1 MSADTTPL
9 LQALKAMLRPVARLL
24 IARGVGLPVIVA
36 ALKEVLV
43 EVAAREFRLDG
54 REPSDSRI
62 SLLTG
67 VHRKDVRAIRD
78 HGAPLSP
85 PGRGGLA
92 ATVLGRWLAGR
103 ETTDGEGRP
112 RILPRSA
119 PAGTA
124 SFESLVASVSTDLRP
139 RTVLDELL
147 RLGLV
152 ALEEETDSVRL
163 LADGYLP
170 AGGGAEALD
179 FFGRNLHDHLAAGV
193 ANLLAGPG
201 DRRHLERAVYYGGL
215 TPADVDALEA
225 EARTLALAALRHLN
239 SLAHERQAA
248 ARDMQGP
255 KERFRFGTFFWR
267 EDASE
272 PPPREDQP

>member
-1 MSADTTPL
+1 
-9 LQALKAMLRPVARLL
+9 
-24 IARGVGLPVIVA
+24 
-36 ALKEVLV
+36 V
-43 EVAAREFRLDG
+43 EVAARDFRLDG

-85 PGRGGLA
+85 PSRGGLA

-103 ETTDGEGRP
+103 ETTDAEGRP

-119 PAGTA
+119 PAGSA
-124 SFESLVASVSTDLRP
+124 SFEALVASVSTDLRP

-152 ALEEETDSVRL
+152 TLDEETDSVRL
-163 LADGYLP
+163 LSDGYLP
-170 AGGGAEALD
+170 AGGSAEALD

-201 DRRHLERAVYYGGL
+201 ERRHLERAVYYGGL

-239 SLAHERQAA
+239 SLAHEKQAA
-248 ARDMQGP
+248 ARQLEGP
-255 KERFRFGTFFWR
+255 KQRFRFGTFFWR
-267 EDASE
+267 EETSDPKA
-272 PPPREDQP
+272 PEDTP